1 MRRKSTLSGLICAIA
16 FSAQIFAINFFQP
29 GLYQGG
35 WAAEPQGAAI
45 ERLLDDEMLP
55 FPDDLRG
62 VGEGETRLLHEYYVS
77 ITKKAYTPRDQGNAP
92 SCVAQ
97 SAATATDFLAAVEI
111 FLGQPE
117 RMPPAR
123 SSAAIL
129 YGLARQEIADIGP
142 RAGGGAYCL
151 WAVQALKEYGSVA
164 SVNYPLLGIDLRQ
177 PSPER
182 CILYGAQGCP
192 DNLEGIARMHPVR
205 DYLAINS
212 YEEARDAI
220 YTGCPLIVGSMQGFG
235 SGRLRRDSQ
244 GFLNPPRRVFF
255 PSTWAHA
262 MTVIGVCDSGRKGVL
277 ILNSWGT
284 DWIYGPKRFES
295 DPDGSFWVDR
305 VIFDGMC
312 KQSDTYALL
321 NFKGYR
327 SFKIFLPNRLRKLDR
342 NTEFQLAP

>member
-1 MRRKSTLSGLICAIA
+1 MRRKSTISGAICAVA
-16 FSAQIFAINFFQP
+16 FAAQIFAVNCFQP

-35 WAAEPQGAAI
+35 WAAQPEGAAL
-45 ERLLDDEMLP
+45 ERLMDEDMLP
-55 FPDDLRG
+55 FPEDLRG
-62 VGEGETRLLHEYYVS
+62 VGEGETRLLHEYYIDVAG
-77 ITKKAYTPRDQGNAP
+77 KVYAPRDQLNAP

-111 FLGQPE
+111 FLGEPE

-123 SSAAIL
+123 SSAAVL
-129 YGLARQEIADIGP
+129 YGLARQEISDLGP
-142 RAGGGAYCL
+142 NAGGGAYCL
-151 WAVQALKEYGSVA
+151 WAVKALKEYGSVA
-164 SVNYPLLGIDLRQ
+164 SLNYPLLGIDLRQ

-182 CILYGAQGCP
+182 CVLYGAQGCP
-192 DNLEGIARMHPVR
+192 DQLEGIARMHPVR

-235 SGRLRRDSQ
+235 NGRLRRDSE

-255 PSTWAHA
+255 PSVWAHA
-262 MTVIGVCDSGRKGVL
+262 MTVIGVCDEGRKGVL

-284 DWIYGPKRFES
+284 DWISGPKRFES
-295 DPDGSFWVDR
+295 DPDGSFWVDK
-305 VIFDGMC
+305 VIFDGMT

-327 SFKIFLPNRLRKLDR
+327 SFRVFLPNRLKRLNH